1 MARDDVQLRRKR
13 MDNADNDE
21 CDGVYAC
28 DSEMNLLVNFQNSP
42 TTKEQHHIKF
52 LEN

>member
-1 MARDDVQLRRKR
+1 

-21 CDGVYAC
+21 YDGVCAC

-42 TTKEQHHIKF
+42 TKQSNII
-52 LEN
+52 